1 MLTVL
6 APAKVNLTLEVLAKR
21 PDGFHE
27 IRSVAQTI
35 NLCDTL
41 HFKTSDNIE
50 FRGAEPKW
58 VPGESLI
65 SKAIDLLQKV
75 VGCSKGVVVTLDKRI
90 PLVSGLSGDS
100 SDAAATLR
108 GLNQLWELGL
118 SQKEL
123 LGLATQLGSDVP
135 FFLYGGTA
143 LLEGRGEVVTPLP
156 SFPYMWVVLI
166 MPQVPRLPEK
176 TKQLYGS
183 LKARHFTDGEITQRL
198 VEKLKAGVEFTPL
211 MFNTFENVAFTH
223 FSKLNVYRSHMVK
236 VGATDIHLA
245 GSGAALFTLVGDK
258 KRADDL
264 YLRLKQQKME
274 CYLTDTLAAID

>member
-1 MLTVL
+1 M
-6 APAKVNLTLEVLAKR
+6 
-21 PDGFHE
+21 
-27 IRSVAQTI
+27 
-35 NLCDTL
+35 
-41 HFKTSDNIE
+41 
-50 FRGAEPKW
+50 
-58 VPGESLI
+58 
-65 SKAIDLLQKV
+65 
-75 VGCSKGVVVTLDKRI
+75 TLDKRI

-123 LGLATQLGSDVP
+123 LGLAAQLGSDVP

-156 SFPYMWVVLI
+156 PFPHTWVVLI

-176 TKQLYGS
+176 TKQLYDS
-183 LKARHFTDGEITQRL
+183 LKAIHFTDGEITRRL
-198 VEKLKAGVEFTPL
+198 VEKLKAGAKFTPL
-211 MFNTFENVAFTH
+211 LFNTFENVAFTH
-223 FSKLNVYRSHMVK
+223 FSKLSVYRSHMVK

-245 GSGAALFTLVGDK
+245 GSGPALFTLVGDK
-258 KRADDL
+258 KQADDL